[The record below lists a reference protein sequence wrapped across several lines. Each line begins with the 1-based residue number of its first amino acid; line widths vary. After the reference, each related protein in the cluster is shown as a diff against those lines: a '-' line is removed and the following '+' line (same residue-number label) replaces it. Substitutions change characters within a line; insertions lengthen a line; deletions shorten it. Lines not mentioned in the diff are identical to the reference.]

1 MLPVAV
7 PRAVLHVKGSRI
19 TIVAAAAVVIS
30 ATASHARCIRPPV
43 RVVGMRRRCLSCHEK
58 TGLCIAVIVT
68 SRRALAAQTTADRAG
83 NPHE

>member
-1 MLPVAV
+1 MLPAAV

-19 TIVAAAAVVIS
+19 TIVAAAAVEIS

-68 SRRALAAQTTADRAG
+68 SRRTLVAQMTADRAG

>member
-1 MLPVAV
+1 MLPAAV

-19 TIVAAAAVVIS
+19 TIVATAVEIS
-30 ATASHARCIRPPV
+30 ATASHARCIRLPV

-68 SRRALAAQTTADRAG
+68 SRRALVAQMTADRAG